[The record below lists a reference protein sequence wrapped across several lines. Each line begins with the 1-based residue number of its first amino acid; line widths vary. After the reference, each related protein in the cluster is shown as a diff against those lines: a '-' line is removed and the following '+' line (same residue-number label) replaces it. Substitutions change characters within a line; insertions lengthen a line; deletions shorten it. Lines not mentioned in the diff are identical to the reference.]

1 MKPLSFLVSSCLTLS
16 CLILATPS
24 QAASVSF
31 DTPAIAGSGCS
42 FNTFSSSTKSI
53 KNGQVLTLRTNSFR
67 ARPGNIT
74 CNLALPVRVPNGYR
88 VTEIHGV
95 YSGYAKG
102 RAELR
107 RTYFLAGDTGQ
118 ALVSQWTSSSG
129 RVFTQLDKSKLTS
142 RCGEDVNVRVN
153 SRLRTKTNASSARI
167 SAMLFTVHYTK
178 CTR

>member
-1 MKPLSFLVSSCLTLS
+1 MKTRSLLASSYLVLS
-16 CLILATPS
+16 CLVLASPS

-42 FNTFSSSTKSI
+42 FGSFNYSTKSI
-53 KNGQVLTLRTNSFR
+53 KNGQVLTLRTNGFR
-67 ARPGNIT
+67 ANPGNVT
-74 CNLALPVRVPNGYR
+74 CNFALPVKVPNGYR

-107 RTYFLAGDTGQ
+107 RSYFLAGDTSPI
-118 ALVSQWTSSSG
+118 LVNKWTSSTG
-129 RVFTQLDKSKLTS
+129 RVFTQLDKTKLKAS
-142 RCGEDVNVRVN
+142 CGEDVNVRLN
-153 SRLRTKTNASSARI
+153 SRLRTTTNTSSARI

-178 CTR
+178 CTH